1 MYGREQRVLLRH
13 YLERGLSK
21 AEVAR
26 ELGVSRRTV
35 YHWIATG
42 QLERELDEAP
52 VRYAARPPVERKI
65 DPFRGVIEARL
76 AEFPRLSAVRLF
88 EEIRA
93 AGYGGGYTQVKEHVR
108 QVRPTP
114 APEPVVRFETP
125 PGHQGQVDFAEFR
138 LPWGKR
144 YALVVVLAHSRLLWL
159 QFYPR
164 QTMAVLI
171 RGLEEAFAF
180 FGGVPAELLFDQMKA
195 VIVDDAREIGGRLL
209 ENAEFLRFAA
219 HWGFR
224 VRACRPY
231 RAKTKGK
238 VERPIGYVRQGFFY
252 GRSFLND
259 ADLNAQALSWLTQ
272 TANLR
277 VHRTT
282 AEAPR
287 LRFEREER
295 VLLRP
300 LAPRPYRSLVMAA
313 AQPDRP
319 RQPRAPT
326 LLTVERR
333 PLAWYDRLTG
343 VAQ

>member
-35 YHWIATG
+35 YHWIASG
-42 QLERELDEAP
+42 QLDRELAEAP
-52 VRYAARPPVERKI
+52 VRYTARPPVERKI
-65 DPFRGVIEARL
+65 DPFRGIIEARL
-76 AEFPRLSAVRLF
+76 AEFPRLTATRLLA
-88 EEIRA
+88 EIQA
-93 AGYGGGYTQVKEHVR
+93 AGYAGGYTQVKTFVR
-108 QVRPTP
+108 QVRPAPT
-114 APEPVVRFETP
+114 PEPVVRFETP

-138 LPWGKR
+138 LPWNKR

-195 VIVDDAREIGGRLL
+195 VIIDDARDIGGRLL

-224 VRACRPY
+224 VRARRPARRHLGARAQAEASQPACRSRPLRPQIDALPPY
-231 RAKTKGK
+231 R
-238 VERPIGYVRQGFFY
+238 
-252 GRSFLND
+252 L
-259 ADLNAQALSWLTQ
+259 
-272 TANLR
+272 
-277 VHRTT
+277 VHT
-282 AEAPR
+282 
-287 LRFEREER
+287 
-295 VLLRP
+295 
-300 LAPRPYRSLVMAA
+300 
-313 AQPDRP
+313 
-319 RQPRAPT
+319 QPRALGMT
-326 LLTVERR
+326 IRH
-333 PLAWYDRLTG
+333 ATG
-343 VAQ
+343 PHRCGGIKRHVGVTGATAQKTDVRSAKRYGSSIAAHLGACA